1 MGLNDLIHI
10 ANQPDEPIL
19 KLLDEVVLGT
29 NGAHYKHLDTR
40 EKIVHVDNPIYF
52 TLRRRENILS
62 NITFCE
68 RGDHRYVRYFAFSP
82 KFQSSGQKKGGSNRK
97 SALYDLIDNYF
108 DESLNHVDYY
118 YAYIDPNNEK
128 SLWLSQR
135 FGFTELIKLNTQTF
149 SRTKPKRSERYQ
161 GGLNWEEVKTNVRSS
176 FSNWTFYI
184 EHYLKQGNFH
194 VLRNSDTEIIA
205 MMMTEKAEWQ
215 IDRLPGKFGG
225 LLVKLLPFI
234 PFVRKLIRAK
244 KHSFLVPEAVWVK
257 DNNPKLLTELFESVL
272 VNEKENVMIWWM
284 PKSDELYNWVK
295 DHVNWGLLD
304 RLIGVTD
311 VSVMIRSNKKLELT
325 PPFYTIAYDFI

>member
-10 ANQPDEPIL
+10 GNQPDEPIL

-40 EKIVHVDNPIYF
+40 EKIVHIDNPIYF

-82 KFQSSGQKKGGSNRK
+82 KFQSSGQTKGGGNRK

-135 FGFTELIKLNTQTF
+135 FGFTELAKLNTQTF
-149 SRTKPKRSERYQ
+149 SRTNPKRSERYQ
-161 GGLNWEEVKTNVRSS
+161 GGLNWEDVKTNVRSS
-176 FSNWTFYI
+176 FSNWTFYN

-194 VLRNSDTEIIA
+194 VLRNSDGVIIA
-205 MMMTEKAEWQ
+205 MMMSERAEWQ

-234 PFVRKLIRAK
+234 PFVRKLIRPK

-257 DNNPKLLTELFESVL
+257 DNDPKLLVELFESAL

-284 PKSDELYNWVK
+284 PKSDELYNLVK

-304 RLIGVTD
+304 RLIGVSD
-311 VSVMIRSNKKLELT
+311 VSVMIRSNKTLELT